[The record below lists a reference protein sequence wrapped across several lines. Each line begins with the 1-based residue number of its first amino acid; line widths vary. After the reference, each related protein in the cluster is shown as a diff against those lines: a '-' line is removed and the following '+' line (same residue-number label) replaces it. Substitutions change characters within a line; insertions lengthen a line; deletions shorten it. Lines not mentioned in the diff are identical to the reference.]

1 MMDTGKEKVSQAV
14 RRQEIDGQK
23 KVYSRP
29 RLIVHG
35 TLQEI
40 TGNVGDGFVDFPQGS
55 QIAG

>member
-1 MMDTGKEKVSQAV
+1 MITAKEENSTLLSLENDAPV
-14 RRQEIDGQK
+14 K
-23 KVYSRP
+23 KAYTMP

-40 TGNVGDGFVDFPQGS
+40 TGNVGNGFVDFPEGS